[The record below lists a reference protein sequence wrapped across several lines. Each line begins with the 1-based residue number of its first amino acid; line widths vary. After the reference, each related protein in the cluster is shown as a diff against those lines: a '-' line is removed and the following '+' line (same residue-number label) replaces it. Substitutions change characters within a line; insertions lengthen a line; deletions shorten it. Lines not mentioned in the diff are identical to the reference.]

1 MSPTINSVLLS
12 TKICTTMS
20 LKKSQNLMPEVMQ
33 NIDKSDESLLIFWG
47 RFFLNRMMTSLSAKK
62 RKWQVKHFCNVCIMN
77 KSVQGFNKGYA
88 SHGVD
93 CGANGCLGIS
103 VCLNT

>member
-47 RFFLNRMMTSLSAKK
+47 MFSST
-62 RKWQVKHFCNVCIMN
+62 V
-77 KSVQGFNKGYA
+77 
-88 SHGVD
+88 
-93 CGANGCLGIS
+93 
-103 VCLNT
+103 

>member
-47 RFFLNRMMTSLSAKK
+47 RFFLDRMMTSLSAKK
-62 RKWQVKHFCNVCIMN
+62 RKWQVKHFCNVCII
-77 KSVQGFNKGYA
+77 FNNSIYLKA
-88 SHGVD
+88 D
-93 CGANGCLGIS
+93 RNQF
-103 VCLNT
+103 

>member
-33 NIDKSDESLLIFWG
+33 DIDKSDESLLIFWG
-47 RFFLNRMMTSLSAKK
+47 MFFLNRIMTSLSAEK
-62 RKWQVKHFCNVCIMN
+62 RKWQAEHFCNIYTYHLIF
-77 KSVQGFNKGYA
+77 Q
-88 SHGVD
+88 H
-93 CGANGCLGIS
+93 I
-103 VCLNT
+103 

>member
-62 RKWQVKHFCNVCIMN
+62 RKWQAKHICNIYTYHLIF
-77 KSVQGFNKGYA
+77 Q
-88 SHGVD
+88 H
-93 CGANGCLGIS
+93 I
-103 VCLNT
+103 